1 MEEAEERVGGEYGK
15 KNIFLTGKKSC
26 GKSRDST
33 KIKIFW
39 DSSLGTVLM

>member
-15 KNIFLTGKKSC
+15 KYFSDWQEVC